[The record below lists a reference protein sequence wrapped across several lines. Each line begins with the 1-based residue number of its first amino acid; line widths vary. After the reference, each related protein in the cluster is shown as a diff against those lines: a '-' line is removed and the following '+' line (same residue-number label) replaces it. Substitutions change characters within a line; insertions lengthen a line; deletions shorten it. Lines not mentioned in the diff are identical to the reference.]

1 MYAFPSQFS
10 YCASLKPEIIEEESK
25 MGSEKKTKKQ
35 IGNGTKKVLERER
48 NEPKTF

>member
-25 MGSEKKTKKQ
+25 MGSEKNEETNWQWNKK
-35 IGNGTKKVLERER
+35 GS
-48 NEPKTF
+48 